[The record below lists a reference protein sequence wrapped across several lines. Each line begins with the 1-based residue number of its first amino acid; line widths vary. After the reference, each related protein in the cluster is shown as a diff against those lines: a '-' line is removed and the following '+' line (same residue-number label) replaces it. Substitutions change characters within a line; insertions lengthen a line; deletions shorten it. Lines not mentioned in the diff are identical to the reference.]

1 METKSLDLGGEGG
14 DSRLDAMRWR
24 GNSVGFAVGGVVAK
38 NVEYNGRETAG
49 ESDGGFLG
57 SRWGEILLYV
67 LK

>member
-1 METKSLDLGGEGG
+1 MSIRTA
-14 DSRLDAMRWR
+14 R
-24 GNSVGFAVGGVVAK
+24 GVVAK